1 MNNKTMNKRVYG
13 VIGISSIMANWN
25 ADFSGYPK
33 TISDG
38 RTFGSDK
45 ALKYPMKKMWENE
58 GRKVLYIKSMR
69 FEKNSLVPRSLKER
83 YNVLFG
89 ESTKAEEKDSRKVL
103 TNLMTAVDVKNFGAT
118 YAESKNNIAITG
130 AVQIGQGF
138 NVYEQTEPQEQQIL
152 SPFRN
157 PSQEKEKG
165 EQKNSSSGANDVSD
179 DEGSTNMD
187 FKGATSL
194 GTKIVSDEAHY
205 MYPFVINPQAYKELI
220 ELEVTE
226 GYTEDDYQNF
236 KRTSLVCATSFA
248 TNAKEGCENEFALFV
263 ETKQNVYLPNLTSYI
278 RFQKEEEKNV
288 ISVTCGNLIK
298 EFGQKVLAVE
308 IYYNTDTTI
317 LKQDIAGA
325 KIFNILTQKEV

>member
-1 MNNKTMNKRVYG
+1 MNKRVYG
-13 VIGISSIMANWN
+13 VIGISSVMANWN

-58 GRKVLYIKSMR
+58 GKKVLYIKSMK
-69 FEKNSLVPRSLKER
+69 FTEKKDEISLVPRSLKER
-83 YNVLFG
+83 YDFLFG
-89 ESTKAEEKDSRKVL
+89 ETSSKDAKDSKKVL

-118 YAESKNNIAITG
+118 YAESGNNIAITG

-152 SPFRN
+152 SPFRD
-157 PSQEKEKG
+157 SSKEGEKG
-165 EQKNSSSGANDVSD
+165 EAKNS
-179 DEGSTNMD
+179 T
-187 FKGATSL
+187 L

-220 ELEVTE
+220 ELGVTE
-226 GYTEDDYQNF
+226 GYTEEDYNNF
-236 KRTSLVCATSFA
+236 KRTALVCATSFA

-263 ETKQNVYLPNLTSYI
+263 ETKEDVYLPNLTSYVT
-278 RFQKEEEKNV
+278 FQKTEEKNE
-288 ISVTCGNLIK
+288 IILSCDRLIK
-298 EFGQKVLAVE
+298 ELGEKILSVE
-308 IYYNTDTTI
+308 IYYNLDTTL
-317 LKQDIAGA
+317 LKQNIERV
-325 KIFNILTQKEV
+325 KIYNILTQKEV